1 MAYYNFSLNFKVPMK
16 ILHVLYSGLGGH
28 GNVFFSLV
36 KGDVNKEMEYEALFY
51 GIENV
56 REEYLEQ
63 CAKNKIKFYTA
74 KKKPGLDISYYKQI
88 LHHIKSS
95 DADII
100 FLHGSAY
107 ILPAKIAGYFSKK
120 KYKIIVRETQAN
132 HLKTKVQW
140 LTLGVAMQLA
150 DKIVCLTTGFNEQVK
165 KKIGLLYQHKKVT
178 VIPNGIDLALY
189 KPTEKNKN
197 NTVFNIGMQSRIV
210 NIKDHITL
218 LKAFAIVK
226 KQEDKSGKKLTLKI
240 AGDGELKNE
249 LVNLSKELKIN
260 NDVIFTG
267 MLNEEDLITFLQ
279 SLDMYIHASL
289 GETMSTA
296 IMQAMACGLPVIASD
311 VSGIN
316 NMLAADVTGILVP
329 AKNEFLLADAIINC
343 ISNPTLLQSLSQ
355 KAYAYAVTNF
365 SNQAMFQAYYN
376 KVFMC

>member
-1 MAYYNFSLNFKVPMK
+1 MK

-28 GNVFFSLV
+28 GNVFFSMV

-51 GIENV
+51 GIEDV

-95 DADII
+95 DPDIV

-107 ILPAKIAGYFSKK
+107 ILAAKIASYFSEK

-132 HLKTKVQW
+132 HLKTNVQW

-150 DKIVCLTTGFNEQVK
+150 DKIVCLTDEFNSQIK
-165 KKIGLLYQHKKVT
+165 KKIRFLYQRKKVT
-178 VIPNGIDLALY
+178 VIPNGIDLTLY

-197 NTVFNIGMQSRIV
+197 NTVLNIGMQSRIV

-226 KQEDKSGKKLTLKI
+226 KQEDKRGKKLILKI

-249 LVNLSKELKIN
+249 LVKLSEELKIN
-260 NDVIFTG
+260 TDVIFTG
-267 MLNEEDLITFLQ
+267 MLNEQDLITFLQ
-279 SLDMYIHASL
+279 SLDVYIHASL

-316 NMLAADVTGILVP
+316 NMLAAGATGILVLP
-329 AKNEFLLADAIINC
+329 KNDLLLADAIINC
-343 ISNPTLLQSLSQ
+343 ISNSTLRQSLSQ
-355 KAYAYAVTNF
+355 KAYAYALTNF
-365 SNQAMFQAYYN
+365 SNQAMFKAYYN

>member
-1 MAYYNFSLNFKVPMK
+1 MK

-28 GNVFFSLV
+28 GNVFFSMV

-51 GIENV
+51 GIENI

-63 CAKNKIKFYTA
+63 CAKNKIKFYSA

-95 DADII
+95 DADIV

-107 ILPAKIAGYFSKK
+107 VLPAKIASYFSKK

-132 HLKTKVQW
+132 HLKTTVQW
-140 LTLGVAMQLA
+140 LTLSIAMQLA
-150 DKIVCLTTGFNEQVK
+150 DKIVCLTNEFNEQVK
-165 KKIGLLYQHKKVT
+165 KKIRSLYRCKKVT
-178 VIPNGIDLALY
+178 IIPNGIDLALY

-210 NIKDHITL
+210 NIKDHTTL
-218 LKAFAIVK
+218 LKAFALVK
-226 KQEDKSGKKLTLKI
+226 KQEDKRGKKLTLKI
-240 AGDGELKNE
+240 AGDGELKKE
-249 LVNLSKELKIN
+249 LIKLSEELKIN

-267 MLNEEDLITFLQ
+267 MLNEQDLITFLQ
-279 SLDMYIHASL
+279 SLDVYIHASL

-296 IMQAMACGLPVIASD
+296 IMQAMACALPVIASD

-329 AKNEFLLADAIINC
+329 PKNEFLLADAIINC
-343 ISNPTLLQSLSQ
+343 IRTPTFRQSLSQ

-365 SNQAMFQAYYN
+365 SNQAMFKAYYN
-376 KVFMC
+376 NVFMCWHT